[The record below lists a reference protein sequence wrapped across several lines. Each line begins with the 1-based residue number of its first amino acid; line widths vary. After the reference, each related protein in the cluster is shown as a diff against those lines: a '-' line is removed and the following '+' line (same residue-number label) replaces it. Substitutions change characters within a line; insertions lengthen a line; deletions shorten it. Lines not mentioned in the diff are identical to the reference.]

1 MYLCSSYLQT
11 VWSLLHNGSQ
21 CWLYIK
27 ITLKASAIY
36 PCQRPI
42 PAQLKQ
48 SVNVNIGIF
57 FLNLSGDFNVKPRLK
72 HLLYTR
78 IKNFSSWFIC
88 ALFLPTLVKSKR
100 TTCPTNNSNSL
111 TSSILMTCPSI
122 SLQLLY
128 TTLWI
133 YHNFELPGI
142 WLNKQEDFWIYGS
155 SFQLVNSFLI
165 SHYAAT
171 GVWGA
176 CCNLAKSASLL
187 SIPCPFW
194 SGWSSVVGR
203 SCDCLQCYQ
212 VSSPLVLC
220 HTHKTSNYASD
231 QICLLHCQA

>member
-1 MYLCSSYLQT
+1 MPRPYSSPIKSICECEHKHSPPPLR
-11 VWSLLHNGSQ
+11 
-21 CWLYIK
+21 WLY
-27 ITLKASAIY
+27 
-36 PCQRPI
+36 
-42 PAQLKQ
+42 
-48 SVNVNIGIF
+48 F
-57 FLNLSGDFNVKPRLK
+57 FFSSGDFNVKPRLK

-78 IKNFSSWFIC
+78 IKNFIPWFIC
-88 ALFLPTLVKSKR
+88 ALFLPTLVMSKR

-111 TSSILMTCPSI
+111 TSSIPMTCPSI

-155 SFQLVNSFLI
+155 SFQLVNSFLV

-203 SCDCLQCYQ
+203 SCDCL
-212 VSSPLVLC
+212 
-220 HTHKTSNYASD
+220 TSAIKS
-231 QICLLHCQA
+231 LLLWFSVTPTKPPVMHQTKSAFSTARPRCWGLPRENPTRKDATKVFTVFQQ